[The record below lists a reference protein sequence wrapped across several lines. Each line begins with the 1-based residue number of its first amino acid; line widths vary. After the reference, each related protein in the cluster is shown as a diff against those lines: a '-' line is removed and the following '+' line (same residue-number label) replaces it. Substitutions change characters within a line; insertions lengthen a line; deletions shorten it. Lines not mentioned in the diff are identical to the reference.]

1 MGGDSQETWIARGGT
16 TGLYDISADRPV
28 LQGTR
33 CASCNTTFFPALSLG
48 CEVCGSTQLDAIVLE
63 ATGVLHSVATV
74 HLYQGHDIEAP
85 FTIGEIQL
93 DAGPLI
99 RATMA
104 EVVEHDAIGAR
115 GRGLMG
121 NAASRRRW
129 QRRRRAPVRVGVDGG
144 DLPRAETCPRRG
156 HRTAP
161 LPAAGRHAVH
171 GTRREGGRR
180 HARGRRHRV
189 ARASRPRTPAR
200 PRQRWACRD

>member
-1 MGGDSQETWIARGGT
+1 MRVAAHK
-16 TGLYDISADRPV
+16 GLYDISADRPV

-85 FTIGEIQL
+85 FAIGEIQL

-104 EVVEHDAIGAR
+104 EVVERDAIGAR
-115 GRGLMG
+115 V
-121 NAASRRRW
+121 AASW
-129 QRRRRAPVRVGVDGG
+129 ATLRADDDGN
-144 DLPRAETCPRRG
+144 DVVEPRFG
-156 HRTAP
+156 F
-161 LPAAGRHAVH
+161 V
-171 GTRREGGRR
+171 
-180 HARGRRHRV
+180 
-189 ARASRPRTPAR
+189 
-200 PRQRWACRD
+200 

>member
-1 MGGDSQETWIARGGT
+1 MRVAAH

-33 CASCNTTFFPALSLG
+33 CASCNTTFFPVLSLG

-85 FTIGEIQL
+85 FAIGEIQL

-104 EVVEHDAIGAR
+104 EVVERDAIGAR
-115 GRGLMG
+115 V
-121 NAASRRRW
+121 AASW
-129 QRRRRAPVRVGVDGG
+129 ATLRADDDGN
-144 DLPRAETCPRRG
+144 DVVEPRFG
-156 HRTAP
+156 
-161 LPAAGRHAVH
+161 LV
-171 GTRREGGRR
+171 
-180 HARGRRHRV
+180 
-189 ARASRPRTPAR
+189 
-200 PRQRWACRD
+200 